1 MIKKIILL
9 EWKSLLRSAAFG
21 TTLAL
26 KILMAFL
33 ALYFTVAFA
42 ALGTSVYFILEDKGF
57 NPVQTVNQYMIYY
70 FVADLAV
77 RFFLQKTP
85 VMNIRPLLS
94 LNIKRSQVVHYA
106 IGKTVLS
113 FFNIVHLFFFLPF
126 FVVLLIKGENALSA
140 TAWVMSMLS
149 LIVTMNLLNILMDK
163 KDYLFY
169 TIAGI
174 LVVFGGLHYYA
185 FFDIT
190 TYSGP
195 VFQFLFDQ
203 AWTVILSF
211 GLMLG
216 LYKITYDFFHK
227 NMYLD
232 AGLAIKQELAQTQNL
247 SWLDQYGTLGTFLK
261 NDIKLILRNKRS
273 KTTILMSLLFLF
285 YGLLFFS
292 DIGVYEGAVW
302 KIFAGIFVSGGFLL
316 TFGQFVPSWDSAYYP
331 LMMSQNI
338 KYRDYLN
345 SKWWLMVI
353 ATLASTIVCSFYL
366 IYGWEVYFA
375 IIVGAIFNIG
385 VNSHLVLWA
394 GAYIKTPID
403 LNTNKNAFGDKK
415 AFNLKTMIIS
425 IPKLVLPM
433 ALYYL
438 GFALHSSTL
447 GFILVAVAGVIG
459 FAFKEKVF
467 TIIENIYKSQKYD
480 TIAAY
485 KQKN

>member
-1 MIKKIILL
+1 MLKRFISL
-9 EWKSLLRSAAFG
+9 EWKSFIRSAAFG
-21 TTLAL
+21 TNLAL
-26 KILMAFL
+26 KILMGFIV
-33 ALYFTVAFA
+33 LYFVAAFIL
-42 ALGTSVYFILEDKGF
+42 LGTGVYFILEKEGM
-57 NPVQTVNQYMIYY
+57 NPMQTVNQYMIYY
-70 FVADLAV
+70 FVMDLAV

-94 LNIKRSQVVHYA
+94 VNIKRSKVVHYA
-106 IGKTVLS
+106 LGKPIVS
-113 FFNIVHLFFFLPF
+113 FFNIVHLFFFIPF
-126 FVVLLIKGENALSA
+126 FIVLLVKGEDVLGSIS
-140 TAWVMSMLS
+140 WIISMLS
-149 LIVTMNLLNILMDK
+149 LIITLNMLNILMDK

-169 TIAGI
+169 IIAGI
-174 LVVFGGLHYYA
+174 LVVSGGLHYYD
-185 FFDIT
+185 FFDVT
-190 TYSGP
+190 SFTGP
-195 VFQFLFDQ
+195 VFQYLFDQ
-203 AWTVILSF
+203 AWTVL
-211 GLMLG
+211 LMLG
-216 LYKITYDFFHK
+216 LMAGIYKITYQFFHK

-232 AGLAIKQELAQTQNL
+232 AGLSIKQEVAQTQNL

-273 KTTILMSLLFLF
+273 KTTVLMSFLFLF

-353 ATLASTIVCSFYL
+353 ATLASTIICSFYL
-366 IYGWEVYFA
+366 VFGWEVYLA

-415 AFNLKTMIIS
+415 AFNIKTMIIS
-425 IPKLVLPM
+425 IPKLALPM

-438 GFALHSSTL
+438 GFKLHSSEV
-447 GFILVAVAGVIG
+447 GFIMVALAGFVG

-467 TIIENIYKSQKYD
+467 GIIENIYKSQKYD

-485 KQKN
+485 KQKG